1 MFDLNYTRTKV
12 LVKGELPMKTT
23 KYYCNEQVNTTSAV
37 KEQYAEDNFLL
48 VKGTIVASLISV
60 LLSFFGA

>member
-1 MFDLNYTRTKV
+1 
-12 LVKGELPMKTT
+12 MKTT